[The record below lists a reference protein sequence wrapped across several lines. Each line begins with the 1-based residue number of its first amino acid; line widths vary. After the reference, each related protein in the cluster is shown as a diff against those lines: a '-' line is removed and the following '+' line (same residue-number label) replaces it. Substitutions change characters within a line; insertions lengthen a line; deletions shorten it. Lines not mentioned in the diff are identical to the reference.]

1 MEIKKTLENPNTQII
16 RMGIP
21 SKGRMAAETLEFF
34 NSCGFQ
40 IRRNR
45 KQYIGWLEGFPE
57 IQIVFQRHEDII
69 HGVIKG
75 SLAYGIVGL
84 DLLSEI
90 TVKDPDKTVIIHE
103 DLGFGKC
110 TLEVIIPEEW
120 KENSM
125 KDLKNSQKAL
135 RVASKFPLLTRKFFV
150 KHDLNFDLVEAA
162 GTLEVAPEL
171 GYSDIIVD
179 LVSTGQTLK
188 DNRLKIIQDG
198 CILQSQACFIANL
211 KSLKE
216 NQIILNFARIFL
228 EYFEATMRAKNY
240 VSVFINMR
248 GKDPKSIAEKM
259 FANKNLEGLQG
270 PTISQIISPQ
280 GGSWFA
286 VHIIVEKKKLTETIR
301 ALREIGGSGVV
312 VSPTLFI
319 FEEEPFRYKT
329 LLKNL
334 EVE

>member
-1 MEIKKTLENPNTQII
+1 METKRTLENPNSKLI

-21 SKGRMAAETLEFF
+21 SKGRMATETLEFF
-34 NSCGFQ
+34 NTCGFK

-45 KQYIGWLEGFPE
+45 QQYIGWLEGFPD
-57 IQIVFQRHEDII
+57 IQIVFQRQEDII

-90 TVKDPDKTVIIHE
+90 TMKDPDNIIIIHE

-120 KENSM
+120 TENFM
-125 KDLKNSQKAL
+125 RDLKIRDRVL
-135 RVASKFPLLTRKFFV
+135 RVASKFPLLTRKFFD
-150 KHDLNFDLVEAA
+150 KHNLNFQLVEAA
-162 GTLEVAPEL
+162 GTLEVAPAL
-171 GYSDIIVD
+171 DYSDIIVD

-188 DNRLKIIQDG
+188 DNRLKRLQDG
-198 CILQSQACFIANL
+198 CILQSQACFIANRIN
-211 KSLKE
+211 LKE
-216 NQIILNFARIFL
+216 NQVILNFARIFL
-228 EYFEATMRAKNY
+228 EYFEATLRAENY

-248 GKDPKSIAEKM
+248 GDDPKLIAEKM
-259 FANKNLEGLQG
+259 FAKKNLEGLQG
-270 PTISQIISPQ
+270 PTISRVISPQ

-319 FEEEPFRYKT
+319 FEEEPKRFKN
-329 LLKNL
+329 LLKVL
-334 EVE
+334 EE

>member
-1 MEIKKTLENPNTQII
+1 MSYGGEEIMEIKRTLENPNLRLI

-21 SKGRMAAETLEFF
+21 SKGRMAAETLEFL
-34 NSCGFQ
+34 NTCGFN
-40 IRRNR
+40 ISRNR
-45 KQYIGWLEGFPE
+45 QQYIGWLEGFPE
-57 IQIVFQRHEDII
+57 IQIVFQRQEDII
-69 HGVIKG
+69 HGIIKG

-90 TVKDPDKTVIIHE
+90 TVKDPDKIVIIHE

-125 KDLKNSQKAL
+125 KDLKNSEKIL
-135 RVASKFPLLTRKFFV
+135 RVASKFPLLMRKFFV
-150 KHDLNFDLVEAA
+150 QHDLNFDLVEAA
-162 GTLEVAPEL
+162 GTLEVAPAL

-188 DNRLKIIQDG
+188 DNRLKRLQDG

-228 EYFEATMRAKNY
+228 EYFEATLRAKNY

-248 GKDPKSIAEKM
+248 GDDPKSMLKKCLLRRTWRAFKAQQSHKLFLPREV
-259 FANKNLEGLQG
+259 LGL
-270 PTISQIISPQ
+270 P
-280 GGSWFA
+280 
-286 VHIIVEKKKLTETIR
+286 
-301 ALREIGGSGVV
+301 
-312 VSPTLFI
+312 FI
-319 FEEEPFRYKT
+319 
-329 LLKNL
+329 
-334 EVE
+334 

>member
-1 MEIKKTLENPNTQII
+1 METKKTSENPNMEVI

-21 SKGRMAAETLEFF
+21 SKGRMAAETLEFLK
-34 NSCGFQ
+34 SCGFQ

-45 KQYIGWLEGFPE
+45 QQYLGWLEGFPE

-75 SLAYGIVGL
+75 RLAYGIVGL

-90 TVKDPDKTVIIHE
+90 TVKNPGKIVIIHE
-103 DLGFGKC
+103 GLDFGNC
-110 TLEVIIPEEW
+110 NLEVILPEEW

-125 KDLKNSQKAL
+125 KDLKNSGKVL
-135 RVASKFPLLTRKFFV
+135 RVASKFPFLTSNFFV
-150 KHDLNFDLVEAA
+150 KHDLKFELVEPA
-162 GTLEVAPEL
+162 GTLEVAPAL
-171 GYSDIIVD
+171 GISDIIVD

-188 DNRLKIIQDG
+188 DNRLKRLYDG
-198 CILQSQACFIANL
+198 CILESQACFIANL
-211 KSLKE
+211 QSLKE
-216 NQIILNFARIFL
+216 NQVILNFARIFL
-228 EYFEATMRAKNY
+228 EYFEATLRAKNY

-248 GKDPKSIAEKM
+248 GEDPKSIADKM
-259 FANKNLEGLQG
+259 FTKEDLEGLQG

-280 GGSWFA
+280 SGSWFA
-286 VHIIVEKKKLTETIR
+286 VHIIVEKKKLTKTIR

-312 VSPTLFI
+312 VSPTLYI

-334 EVE
+334 EG